1 MNLPIRVRL
10 TLWFAGLLAAIVL
23 ALGSFL
29 VLQLRSDL
37 RMAMD
42 EEVHT
47 SSVSVLRAFTDER
60 RERGPD
66 IPVELAE
73 ESDDLADAARAS
85 LPPSGGAQVLD
96 AAGRVQ
102 ARYGA
107 VAGGTALVTRSEL

>member
-60 RERGPD
+60 RERGAD

-73 ESDDLADAARAS
+73 NPMTWPTRPAPACRLRVARRFSTPPAAS
-85 LPPSGGAQVLD
+85 L
-96 AAGRVQ
+96 RTT
-102 ARYGA
+102 ARLRR
-107 VAGGTALVTRSEL
+107 TAPW